1 MSDFEIRIERIKH
14 YKSPL
19 LYYDLQ
25 HVYDKYYQP
34 HMIDKLQTSHQFI
47 DQYLTNQF
55 HDNEELKTYV
65 AACVLEDYIKT
76 KKCKQIFYST
86 NIIETIKILLII
98 GIPFIIGI
106 YLLFIIL
113 THL

>member
-14 YKSPL
+14 YKNPL

-25 HVYDKYYQP
+25 NIRDKYDHP
-34 HMIDKLQTSHQFI
+34 DIVDKWQTSHSFI
-47 DQYLTNQF
+47 NQYLTNQF
-55 HDNEELKTYV
+55 HNNDDLKAYIV
-65 AACVLEDYIKT
+65 ARILEDYIKT
-76 KKCKQIFYST
+76 RKRKEIFHST
-86 NIIETIKILLII
+86 DIVETIKMSLII
-98 GIPFIIGI
+98 IIPFTIGI